1 MLRRRV
7 FGEGSGIDK
16 THLHYLFISC
26 ISVGGCDCCSFSIP
40 SIFCSHM
47 RYLKK
52 DILGKYLWNVATTRS
67 FRDCQALVVHLSTYK
82 KIHFGIKVSGQMLVS
97 SLNIAFVCTAF
108 RFRDSN
114 TVLVA
119 GGLFVFLPFIIQWLI
134 PVVLF
139 LQMPC
144 LLFLSF
150 SALTPLNLGIQS

>member
-1 MLRRRV
+1 M
-7 FGEGSGIDK
+7 FGKGSGIDK

-40 SIFCSHM
+40 SISCSYM
-47 RYLKK
+47 TYIKK

-67 FRDCQALVVHLSTYK
+67 FQDCQALIIHLSTYK
-82 KIHFGIKVSGQMLVS
+82 KIYFGIKVSGQTHVS

-114 TVLVA
+114 TVVA
-119 GGLFVFLPFIIQWLI
+119 GRLFVFLPFIIQWLI

-144 LLFLSF
+144 LVFCSYHFL
-150 SALTPLNLGIQS
+150 P